1 MKLFASIDQGT
12 SSTRTIIFDKDLKTV
27 DSRQEAYELNFP
39 NSGWVEIDPEV
50 LRNSVMNTMEPLVD
64 KYKDKL
70 NSISITN
77 QRESTIIWNKKTG
90 NAIYPIIVWQDRR
103 TEGYCN
109 ELKRQGHESMIQ
121 NKTGLVIDP
130 YFSATKIKWILNN
143 VKQAKVLLKSN
154 NLLFG
159 TVDTF
164 LIWKLT
170 KGKQHLTEASNASRT
185 MLYNINNNKWDKEI
199 LKKLNIPQKILPE
212 VKNSAD
218 NFGKTD
224 KKITGVEISISAVL
238 GDQQA
243 AAFGQTCFE
252 KGSIKSTYG
261 TGAFVIM
268 NTGPKK
274 INSKNKLLT
283 TICYRLN
290 NKNTYALEGSIFIAG
305 AGVQWLR
312 DKVKLIKKAPETEK
326 ISKSSKVN
334 DGVFV
339 VPAFSGMGAPYWRPD
354 ARGVITGLT
363 RDSDWKSIVRAT
375 VESVGYQSFDLFD
388 SMNKDG
394 LKPKIVKVDG
404 GMVANN
410 WFTQFLADIINLKVV
425 RPKILETTALG
436 VALLAGL
443 QIGEYKSLNQIK
455 NMWKKDRVF
464 SPNIKKTLRNELL
477 AGWKLAIP
485 GPPLRTLCLLF
496 ERFHPRGTRS
506 PARPPILRSLQ
517 LPVLRLRYGRFGFH
531 LRHSIP
537 QHVPPL

>member
-1 MKLFASIDQGT
+1 MKKFIISIDQGT
-12 SSTRTIIFDKDLKTV
+12 TSSRVILFDTKGNIV
-27 DSRQEAYELNFP
+27 FVSQYEFKQYFP
-39 NSGWVEIDPEV
+39 KNGWVEHNPNEIWSTTLKALKQV
-50 LRNSVMNTMEPLVD
+50 IN
-64 KYKDKL
+64 KAKKL
-70 NSISITN
+70 KGHILTIGITN
-77 QRESTIIWNKKTG
+77 QRETTILWNKKTG
-90 NAIYPIIVWQDRR
+90 KPIYNAIVWQDRR
-103 TEGYCN
+103 TQDYCKL
-109 ELKRQGHESMIQ
+109 LKKKNYENLFR
-121 NKTGLVIDP
+121 NKTGLFIDP
-130 YFSATKIKWILNN
+130 YFSATKIKWILDN
-143 VKQAKVLLKSN
+143 VKISKKLLSSN
-154 NLLFG
+154 DLLFG

-410 WFTQFLADIINLKVV
+410 WFTQFLANVINLKVV

-436 VALLAGL
+436 VALLAGH

-455 NMWKKDRVF
+455 NMWKKDRIF
-464 SPNIKKTLRNELL
+464 NPKMKQNFRKDLL
-477 AGWKLAIP
+477 NGWKLAIKK
-485 GPPLRTLCLLF
+485 TL
-496 ERFHPRGTRS
+496 
-506 PARPPILRSLQ
+506 A
-517 LPVLRLRYGRFGFH
+517 
-531 LRHSIP
+531 
-537 QHVPPL
+537 